1 MRPWLVAVGV
11 VLVVGAVAGALVV
24 LNVGG
29 PTTPTESLP
38 APRFV
43 EEAEAAG
50 VVHAYDGDWTFFVGG
65 GVAVFDCNDDRKPD
79 LYFAGGANP
88 SALYVNESPIGG
100 ALRFTEAEA
109 TGTEMTDVTGAYPLD
124 IDSDGSID
132 LAVLRHGEN
141 VIFRGLGNCTFERAN
156 DALGFDGG
164 DLWTA
169 GFSATW
175 EEEAALPTLAIGT
188 YVELDDDGRQTGA
201 CSDNFL
207 LRPDGDGYA
216 DPTPLSPGWCTLS
229 VLFSDWDRSG
239 RRDLRIANDK
249 HYYRDGEEQLWR
261 IEADAPPKL
270 YTRDDG
276 WNKLQIWGMGIAT
289 QDITGDGFPEIYLTS
304 QGDNKLRAL
313 TDGPDQPSY
322 GDIAIRRGA
331 TAHRPFTGGD
341 PMPSTGWHPEFRDVN
356 NDGFTDLF
364 VSKGNVDSMPEYAAE
379 DPNNLMLGQPDGTFV
394 DAAVEAGIVHYDRS
408 RGAALVDLNLDG
420 LLDLIEVNRVENV
433 NLWRNVGSGDAE
445 NPAPMGNWI
454 AIRLEQ
460 PEANLNAIGSWIEV
474 KTGDLVV
481 SREVT
486 VGGGHA
492 GGQLGWNN
500 FGMGSSG
507 VAEVRVQW
515 PDGEV
520 GPWIE
525 VEANR
530 FAIVSRPATDATEWT
545 PAGN

>member
-1 MRPWLVAVGV
+1 
-11 VLVVGAVAGALVV
+11 
-24 LNVGG
+24 
-29 PTTPTESLP
+29 
-38 APRFV
+38 
-43 EEAEAAG
+43 
-50 VVHAYDGDWTFFVGG
+50 
-65 GVAVFDCNDDRKPD
+65 
-79 LYFAGGANP
+79 
-88 SALYVNESPIGG
+88 
-100 ALRFTEAEA
+100 
-109 TGTEMTDVTGAYPLD
+109 
-124 IDSDGSID
+124 
-132 LAVLRHGEN
+132 
-141 VIFRGLGNCTFERAN
+141 
-156 DALGFDGG
+156 
-164 DLWTA
+164 
-169 GFSATW
+169 
-175 EEEAALPTLAIGT
+175 
-188 YVELDDDGRQTGA
+188 
-201 CSDNFL
+201 
-207 LRPDGDGYA
+207 
-216 DPTPLSPGWCTLS
+216 
-229 VLFSDWDRSG
+229 
-239 RRDLRIANDK
+239 
-249 HYYRDGEEQLWR
+249 
-261 IEADAPPKL
+261 
-270 YTRDDG
+270 
-276 WNKLQIWGMGIAT
+276 MGIAT